1 MATGPTLW
9 SFFIKQSHFFIVSNI
24 LFTSFF
30 QVHYSACCKVRE
42 IISKFHP
49 HNYRYFV
56 TWPLLSFSPLE
67 RFSSFQNFAVTQVLI
82 FFSSTSN
89 IYQKSVYN
97 YDLMFECHFGTFILP
112 IPCVLYFC
120 SIFVLFFFLQVYLL
134 LYIQGKP

>member
-1 MATGPTLW
+1 MATGSALW
-9 SFFIKQSHFFIVSNI
+9 SFFIKQSYFFIVSNI
-24 LFTSFF
+24 LFTRFF
-30 QVHYSACCKVRE
+30 QVHYSACCKVHE

-56 TWPLLSFSPLE
+56 TWPLLSFSLLKDSVV
-67 RFSSFQNFAVTQVLI
+67 FKNFQSQVLI

-89 IYQKSVYN
+89 INQKSVYN
-97 YDLMFECHFGTFILP
+97 YDLMFECHFGTFFLH

-120 SIFVLFFFLQVYLL
+120 SIFVLFFFIQVYLL

>member
-97 YDLMFECHFGTFILP
+97 YDLMFECHFGTIILHKS
-112 IPCVLYFC
+112 CVLYFC
-120 SIFVLFFFLQVYLL
+120 SIFVLFFFIQVYLL